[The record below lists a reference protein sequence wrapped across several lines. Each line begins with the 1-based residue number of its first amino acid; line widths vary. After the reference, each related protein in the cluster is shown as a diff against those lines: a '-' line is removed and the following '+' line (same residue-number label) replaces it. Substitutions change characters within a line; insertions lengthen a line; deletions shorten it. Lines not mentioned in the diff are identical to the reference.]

1 MRWAGGLV
9 VTSKQWAGGLV
20 LELGGLVVT
29 SKQWAGGLVL
39 ELGGL
44 GWVAAPRRHHRVW

>member
-1 MRWAGGLV
+1 M
-9 VTSKQWAGGLV
+9 TSKQWAGGLV